1 MATRLFGLS
10 RIVAG
15 HQRDIQMWV
24 TPTHLV
30 YELPFW
36 FPGEYKEYDY
46 VLRREQHTLLLAAA
60 LVPGKN
66 NKPLLQDNV
75 KLHRETQ
82 AVLRESQERYP
93 SEGAY
98 QPAMEKLL

>member
-1 MATRLFGLS
+1 MAFCLKRVL
-10 RIVAG
+10 AG
-15 HQRDIQMWV
+15 HQRDIQLWI

-30 YELPFW
+30 YELPLW
-36 FPGEYKEYDY
+36 LPGEYLQYDY
-46 VLRREQHTLLLAAA
+46 VVRREEHKILLAAA

-66 NKPLLQDNV
+66 NMPLLQENV

-82 AVLRESQERYP
+82 AVLRNSQERYP
-93 SEGAY
+93 GEGTY

>member
-1 MATRLFGLS
+1 MAFCLKRVL
-10 RIVAG
+10 AG
-15 HQRDIQMWV
+15 HQRDIQLWV

-36 FPGEYKEYDY
+36 FPGEYRHYDY
-46 VLRREQHTLLLAAA
+46 VVRREEHKILLAAA

-66 NKPLLQDNV
+66 NMPLLQENV

-82 AVLRESQERYP
+82 EVLRESQERYP
-93 SEGAY
+93 GKGAY
-98 QPAMEKLL
+98 QPEMEKLL